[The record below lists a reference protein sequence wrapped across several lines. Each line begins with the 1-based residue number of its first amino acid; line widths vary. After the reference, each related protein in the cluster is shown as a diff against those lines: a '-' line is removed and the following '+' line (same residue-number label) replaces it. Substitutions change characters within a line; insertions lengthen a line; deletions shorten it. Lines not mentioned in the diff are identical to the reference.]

1 MFGSLNINIQEINTY
16 IIFKISFVMWI
27 TRRWGDTRELGVE
40 LPILPTTV
48 IGSYPRPRWLR
59 HMIRL
64 WSMGRV
70 DDKALDEAFRDSVR
84 VVVREQEEAGI
95 DIPSDGEMWRDEMVE
110 YFAERIDGFRFYGP
124 VRVWGNNYFNKPAV
138 VSKLSY
144 REPIVVK
151 EYMFLRSVSNR
162 AVVKVT
168 ITGPYTIADWS
179 FNEYYGSK
187 EELTFELAKIINREI
202 IELEKAGALFVQV
215 DEPALT
221 THPEEMDWAVDAINQ
236 VTKGVGI
243 KLGLHVCYS
252 DYNLLSRYFDKLSFS
267 QFALE
272 FANRGYRDLGVLS
285 KLGDRE
291 IGLGVVDVH
300 NRSIEDPQHVS
311 KAIEKAM
318 TYVEPEKI
326 YVNPDCGLKLLPRE
340 IARKKLEVMVSGTKI
355 VRKELLSKGIERTIL
370 RG

>member
-1 MFGSLNINIQEINTY
+1 M
-16 IIFKISFVMWI
+16 
-27 TRRWGDTRELGVE
+27 RELGIE

-59 HMIRL
+59 QMIKQ
-64 WSMGRV
+64 WSMGRA
-70 DDKALDEAFRDSVR
+70 DDKALNEAFKDAVS
-84 VVVREQEEAGI
+84 VVVREQESVGI

-110 YFAERIDGFRFYGP
+110 HFAARIDGFRFYGP
-124 VRVWGNNYFNKPAV
+124 VRVWGNNFFNKPAV

-151 EYMFLRSVSNR
+151 EYMFLRSVSSR
-162 AVVKVT
+162 PVVKVT

-179 FNEYYGSK
+179 FNEHYGSK
-187 EELTFELAKIINREI
+187 EELVFELAEIINREI
-202 IELEKAGALFVQV
+202 LELEKAGALFIQV

-221 THPEEMDWAVDAINQ
+221 THPEEMEWAVDAINR
-236 VTKGVGI
+236 VTRGVNI

-252 DYNLLSRYFDKLSFS
+252 DYELLSKYFDRLSFS

-272 FANRGYRDLGVLS
+272 FSNRGHRDLEILS

-291 IGLGVVDVH
+291 IGLGVIDVH
-300 NRSIEDPQHVS
+300 NKTIEDPQYVS

-318 TYVEPEKI
+318 RYIEPEKI

-340 IARKKLEVMVSGTKI
+340 TARRKLEVMVSGVQI
-355 VRKELLSKGIERTIL
+355 VRRELLSRGFERIVL